1 MFTAYLIDDPSYYQ
15 LKNRYQFYS
24 LGLNLI
30 FVVMLPILFSGSFLL
45 NLLLL
50 ALMIFSVLYS
60 ILRLRKTAKQIE
72 TLSKQ
77 TRIRLS
83 ETELLLEKADGSLVK
98 KLGLDEDSLITASP
112 NYEVKE
118 SKLVT
123 IIQQF
128 QGKPKPNHLTVEMGG
143 ASQTFDL
150 FLDSEYQI
158 GQLKKLLSSWEQKG
172 MLQYRAA

>member
-15 LKNRYQFYS
+15 LQNRYQLYS
-24 LGLNLI
+24 LSLSLI
-30 FVVMLPILFSGSFLL
+30 FVVMLPILCSGSFLL

-50 ALMIFSVLYS
+50 ALMIFSLLYS
-60 ILRLRKTAKQIE
+60 FSRLRKTTKQIE
-72 TLSKQ
+72 ALSKQ

-98 KLGLDEDSLITASP
+98 KLDLNEDSILIASP
-112 NYEVKE
+112 NYEAKE
-118 SKLVT
+118 SKFRT

-143 ASQTFDL
+143 VSQTFDL

-172 MLQYRAA
+172 MLQYRKS